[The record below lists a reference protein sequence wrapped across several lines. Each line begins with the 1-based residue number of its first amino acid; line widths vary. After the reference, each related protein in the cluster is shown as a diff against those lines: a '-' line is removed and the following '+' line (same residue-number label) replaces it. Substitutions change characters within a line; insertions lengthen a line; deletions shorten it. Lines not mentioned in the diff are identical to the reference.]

1 MVFLKNILKCPLFF
15 GIKENDLG
23 AMLGCLDAKVRSFE
37 DGEAVIREGDR
48 AGVIGIVLSGA
59 VTVERVDYHGNKS
72 IVGRVSENGM
82 FAESYAC
89 AGITEIPVTVVAA
102 EKSEIMLAD
111 VSKMLYTCK
120 NSCAHHNRLVFNLMK
135 IIAQKNLVLNQKNEI
150 MSAKTTRDKLLL
162 YLETLVKRK
171 GPEITVPFDR
181 QGLADFLGV
190 DRSGLSAEISKLRAE
205 GVLECRKNRFRLL

>member
-1 MVFLKNILKCPLFF
+1 MKKNLKCPLFQ
-15 GIKENDLG
+15 GIDEQNLES
-23 AMLGCLDAKVRSFE
+23 MLCCLDAKVKNFE
-37 DGEAVIREGDR
+37 EGETVIIEGEP
-48 AGVIGIVLSGA
+48 AKHIGIVLSGS
-59 VTVERVDYHGNKS
+59 VFVERVDYNGNKS
-72 IVGRVSENGM
+72 IVGRISENGM

-89 AGITEIPVTVVAA
+89 AGVKEIPVTVVAA
-102 EKSEIMLAD
+102 EKSTIMLAD

-120 NSCAHHNRLVFNLMK
+120 NSCRHHNTLVFNLMK

-162 YLETLVKRK
+162 YLETLAKEK

-190 DRSGLSAEISKLRAE
+190 DRSGLSAEISRLRRE